1 MAAFS
6 PNAHLDLGTPLLLEF
21 AVRREEGM
29 FARNGAFVAR
39 TGERTGRSPKDR
51 FIVDAPGSRDE
62 IDWGK
67 VNQPYP
73 ADRFDALWQRVSDY
87 LQDREHFVSHLEVG
101 SSAEHSLPITV
112 STELAW
118 HQVFARNLFIV
129 PEHWNERG
137 KNVWQVLNVPSFV
150 CDPQRDG
157 TNSDAAVI
165 INFEERRVLIAGM
178 YYAGEMKK
186 ALFSVQNFLLPA
198 SETLP
203 MHCSA
208 NVGDDGKTTLFFGLS
223 GTGKTTLSADPD
235 RFLIGDDEHG
245 WGPGVVFNIEGGCYA
260 KCIDLSAENEPVIW
274 NAIRFGTILENVVL
288 DADRDPDYRDDSLTQ
303 NSRAAYPLE
312 HIDKRQ
318 PTNQGEEPSAV
329 VFLTCDLNGVLPP
342 VSKLTKEAA
351 AYHFLS
357 GYTALVGSTEMGAG
371 SGIKTTFSTC
381 FGAPFFPR
389 PAGVYA
395 DLLMKRIEAAGT
407 DVYLVNTGWTGGAY
421 GEGKRFSIPVTRA
434 VISAITSGALSG
446 VETRHLDGLN
456 LDVPVAVPGVD
467 SQLLDPRQT
476 WADGAAYDARA
487 AALVAEFKENFAKY
501 DVADAIVAAG
511 PQG

>member
-1 MAAFS
+1 M
-6 PNAHLDLGTPLLLEF
+6 
-21 AVRREEGM
+21 
-29 FARNGAFVAR
+29 
-39 TGERTGRSPKDR
+39 
-51 FIVDAPGSRDE
+51 
-62 IDWGK
+62 
-67 VNQPYP
+67 
-73 ADRFDALWQRVSDY
+73 
-87 LQDREHFVSHLEVG
+87 
-101 SSAEHSLPITV
+101 
-112 STELAW
+112 
-118 HQVFARNLFIV
+118 
-129 PEHWNERG
+129 
-137 KNVWQVLNVPSFV
+137 
-150 CDPQRDG
+150 
-157 TNSDAAVI
+157 
-165 INFEERRVLIAGM
+165 
-178 YYAGEMKK
+178 
-186 ALFSVQNFLLPA
+186 
-198 SETLP
+198 
-203 MHCSA
+203 
-208 NVGDDGKTTLFFGLS
+208 
-223 GTGKTTLSADPD
+223 
-235 RFLIGDDEHG
+235 
-245 WGPGVVFNIEGGCYA
+245 VFNIEGGCYA

-312 HIDKRQ
+312 HIEKRQ
-318 PTNQGEEPSAV
+318 STNQGEEPSAV

-342 VSKLTKEAA
+342 VSKLSKEAA

-371 SGIKTTFSTC
+371 KGIKTTFSTC

-446 VETRHLDGLN
+446 VQTRHLDGLN
-456 LDVPVAVPGVD
+456 LDVPVEVPGVD
-467 SQLLDPRQT
+467 SELLDPRQT

-487 AALVAEFKENFAKY
+487 KALIAEFQQNFAKY
-501 DVADAIVAAG
+501 DVDDAIVAAG

>member
-1 MAAFS
+1 MAVFS
-6 PNAHLDLGTPLLLEF
+6 PHAHLDLSTPLLLEF
-21 AVRREEGM
+21 AVRREEGE

-39 TGERTGRSPKDR
+39 TGVRTGRSPKDR
-51 FIVDAPGSRDE
+51 FIVEADGSRDE
-62 IDWGK
+62 IDWGP
-67 VNQPYP
+67 VNRPFP
-73 ADRFDALWQRVSDY
+73 ADRFDALWHRVSAY
-87 LQDREHFVSHLEVG
+87 LNEREHFVSHLEVG
-101 SSAEHSLPITV
+101 SAADHSLPITV
-112 STELAW
+112 TTELAW

-129 PEHWNERG
+129 PEHWNQRG

-150 CDPQRDG
+150 CDPERDG
-157 TNSDAAVI
+157 TNSDGAVI
-165 INFEERRVLIAGM
+165 INFEERRVLIAGL

-186 ALFSVQNFLLPA
+186 AMFSVQNFLLPA

-223 GTGKTTLSADPD
+223 GTGKTTLSADPE

-342 VSKLTKEAA
+342 VSKLSKEAA

-371 SGIKTTFSTC
+371 KGIKTTFSTC

-446 VETRHLDGLN
+446 VQTRHLDGLN
-456 LDVPVAVPGVD
+456 LDVPVEVPGVD
-467 SQLLDPRQT
+467 SELLDPRQT

-487 AALVAEFKENFAKY
+487 KALIAEFQQNFAKY
-501 DVADAIVAAG
+501 DVDDAIVAAG